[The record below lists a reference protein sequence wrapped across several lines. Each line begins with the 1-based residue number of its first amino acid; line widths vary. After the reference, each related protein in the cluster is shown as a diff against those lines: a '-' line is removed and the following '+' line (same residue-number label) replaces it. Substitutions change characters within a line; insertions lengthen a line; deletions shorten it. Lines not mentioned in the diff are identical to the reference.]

1 MNTDIT
7 KMEKSVER
15 GRILTID
22 IGNTALK
29 VSVFEGERCLVR
41 IFGEE
46 VIPVSVKEM
55 LGAYNVAGIAC
66 CRVGD
71 DASGIAEMARK
82 LGNIPFMELDA
93 VTPVPLRV
101 DYDRFT
107 LGNDRLAAVTGVAA
121 LGEDILLVDVGTA
134 MTLDMVHGMSFIGG
148 NISPGLQ
155 LRFESLH
162 RFTRRLPLVT
172 PDGHAPMLAHS
183 TEEAIRSGVIRAVA
197 YEIKATLDEIR
208 IYYPGTRLVV
218 TGGNM
223 PSVSKYLTILGVS
236 HSIDSQAVG
245 RGLVR
250 IFNYNNY
257 FHIDE

>member
-1 MNTDIT
+1 MITDTIQ
-7 KMEKSVER
+7 MERSVEQ

-29 VSVFEGERCLVR
+29 VSVFEGEQRLAAMSG
-41 IFGEE
+41 GE
-46 VIPVSVKEM
+46 VTPDSVKEM
-55 LGAYNVAGIAC
+55 LGTYKVAGIAC

-71 DASGIAEMARK
+71 DAAGIAEMAK
-82 LGNIPFMELDA
+82 NLGNIPFMELDA
-93 VTPVPLRV
+93 ETPVPLRV

-107 LGNDRLAAVTGVAA
+107 LGNDRLAAVTGMATP
-121 LGEDILLVDVGTA
+121 GEDILIVDAGTA
-134 MTLDMVHGMSFIGG
+134 MTLDMTHGMSFLGG

-155 LRFESLH
+155 LRFDSLH
-162 RFTRRLPLVT
+162 RFTSRLPLVA
-172 PDGHAPMLAHS
+172 PEGPAPMLAHS
-183 TEEAIRSGVIRAVA
+183 TDEAIRAGVVRAVA

-208 IYYPGTRLVV
+208 IYYPETRLVV

-223 PSVSKYLTILGVS
+223 PIVSNYLTILGVS

-257 FHIDE
+257 FHRNE